1 MKNSVLFFLCLL
13 ILSCNQNKSTS
24 AESQSADNQTQ
35 TAAAALEAASSQA
48 ETHDSVAFKVW
59 KLLVNDGKDYPCPEG
74 STLQYNAGDLSE
86 AEGYMIDETIYCFPK
101 KDGSYLAVLEHIEA
115 AEGQGGEYDY
125 TFWIYSNGKVI
136 QTVNDLPVPEF
147 ADLIVGPEQRLG
159 QDDVVAK
166 LESLYKERPRD
177 FLRYLF
183 WPEDGKIGVELGPLS
198 YGRDV
203 EPDSEGHYNWLEQF
217 WELRKDYDD
226 NNYKWNGEGFVK
238 TE

>member
-24 AESQSADNQTQ
+24 SEFQSADNQPQ
-35 TAAAALEAASSQA
+35 AAAAALEAASSQA
-48 ETHDSVAFKVW
+48 VTHDSVAFKVW

-147 ADLIVGPEQRLG
+147 ADLIVGPDQRLG

-166 LESLYKERPRD
+166 LGSLYKERPRD